1 MSYSMTFAEN
11 VGQVDSML
19 DCGASKLLIDP
30 VVLGFL

>member
-19 DCGASKLLIDP
+19 DCGAFKLLIDP
-30 VVLGFL
+30 VALGFL